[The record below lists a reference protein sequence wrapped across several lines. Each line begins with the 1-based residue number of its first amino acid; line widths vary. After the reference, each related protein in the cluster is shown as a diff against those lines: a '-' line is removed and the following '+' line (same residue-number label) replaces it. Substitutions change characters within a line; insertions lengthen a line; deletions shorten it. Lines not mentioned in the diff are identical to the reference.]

1 MNKIKILSDLG
12 SGKEAVNK
20 VFQMAKTLES
30 VGYNVFDIRGFNQ
43 NRWLCEISMEND
55 SEDIIRIIT
64 DIKGMYILTESCGE
78 ELIYVLT
85 KIYESSNPKLS
96 SYFGKDEAEELIRIG
111 IAATDAFN
119 YYSMGRPV
127 DDDPKALFDIIS
139 VSGLIDWHRAYSKE
153 ERRK

>member
-1 MNKIKILSDLG
+1 MNKIKILSG
-12 SGKEAVNK
+12 MKTEKEAINK
-20 VFQMAKTLES
+20 VFQMAKTLEFI
-30 VGYNVFDIRGFNQ
+30 GYEVFDIKGFNQ
-43 NRWLCEISMEND
+43 NRWLCEISMENA
-55 SEDIIRIIT
+55 SKDIMRVIVDT
-64 DIKGMYILTESCGE
+64 KDMYLLTESCGE

-85 KIYESSNPKLS
+85 KIHESSNPKLS
-96 SYFGKDEAEELIRIG
+96 SYFEKNEVEELVRIG

-119 YYSMGRPV
+119 YYNMGRPV